1 VPPLKIRV
9 GIGYDSHRFAEGNG
23 VLLAGV
29 LVPAE
34 VKLTGHSDG
43 DAVAHAVTDAILG
56 GAGVGDIG
64 EMFPD
69 SDDANMGRDS
79 LEMLRLA
86 VKRVKEA
93 GWAPVQLDV
102 TVIAE
107 QPSIVRHRDKM
118 RARLAGALGVEM
130 GAVMVKGKSNE
141 RMGWIG
147 KGKGLAAIAV
157 VTLEAL

>member
-1 VPPLKIRV
+1 MPPLKIRV

-69 SDDANMGRDS
+69 SDDVNMGRDS
-79 LEMLRLA
+79 VEMLRLA
-86 VKRVKEA
+86 VKRVKDA

-130 GAVMVKGKSNE
+130 GAVMVKGKTNE

-157 VTLEAL
+157 ATLEAL

>member
-1 VPPLKIRV
+1 MKTRV
-9 GIGYDSHRFAEGNG
+9 GIGYDSHRFAQGDG

-29 LVPAE
+29 KIPGDVR
-34 VKLTGHSDG
+34 LTGHSDG

-69 SDDANMGRDS
+69 SDETNAGRDS
-79 LEMLRLA
+79 MEMLRLA
-86 VKRVKEA
+86 VKRVKDA
-93 GWAPVQLDV
+93 GWTAVQLDV

-107 QPSIVRHRDKM
+107 KPNLIRHRDKM
-118 RARLAGALGVEM
+118 RAKLAGALGTEM
-130 GAVMVKGKSNE
+130 SAVMVKGKTNE

-147 KGKGLAAIAV
+147 KGRGLAVMAV
-157 VTLEAL
+157 ATLEPA

>member
-1 VPPLKIRV
+1 MKTRV
-9 GIGYDSHRFAEGNG
+9 GIGYDSHRFAEGDG

-29 LVPAE
+29 KIPGDVR
-34 VKLTGHSDG
+34 LTGHSDG

-69 SDDANMGRDS
+69 SDETNAGRDS
-79 LEMLRLA
+79 MEMLRLA
-86 VKRVKEA
+86 VKRVKDA
-93 GWAPVQLDV
+93 GWTAVQLDV

-107 QPSIVRHRDKM
+107 KPNLIRHRDKM
-118 RARLAGALGVEM
+118 RAKLAGALGTEM
-130 GAVMVKGKSNE
+130 SAVMVKGKTNE

-147 KGKGLAAIAV
+147 KGRGLAVMAV
-157 VTLEAL
+157 ATLEPA

>member
-1 VPPLKIRV
+1 MNTRT

-29 LVPAE
+29 LVPAD
-34 VKLTGHSDG
+34 VKLVGHSDA
-43 DAVAHAVTDAILG
+43 DAVSHAVTDAVLG

-69 SDDANMGRDS
+69 TEEGNRGRDS

-86 VKRVKEA
+86 VRRVKEA
-93 GWAPVQLDV
+93 GWAPVQVDV

-107 QPSIVRHRDKM
+107 QPTLIRHRDKM
-118 RARLAGALGVEM
+118 RAKLAGALGVEM
-130 GAVMVKGKSNE
+130 GAVMVKGKTNE

-147 KGKGLAAIAV
+147 KGRGLAVIAV
-157 VTLEAL
+157 VTLEPV

>member
-1 VPPLKIRV
+1 MKTRV
-9 GIGYDSHRFAEGNG
+9 GIGYDSHRFAEGDG

-29 LVPAE
+29 KVPGD
-34 VKLTGHSDG
+34 VRLTGHSDG
-43 DAVAHAVTDAILG
+43 DAVAHAVIDAILG

-69 SDDANMGRDS
+69 SDEANAGRDS
-79 LEMLRLA
+79 MEMLRLA

-93 GWAPVQLDV
+93 GWAAVQLDV

-107 QPSIVRHRDKM
+107 KPNLIRHRDKM
-118 RARLAGALGVEM
+118 RAKLAGALGTEM
-130 GAVMVKGKSNE
+130 SAVMVKGKTNE

-147 KGKGLAAIAV
+147 KGRGLAVMAV
-157 VTLEAL
+157 ATLEPV